1 MRGNLVSP
9 VQLMMATGL
18 YEAGEKELAQK
29 IARRF
34 CRKVVRDGFA
44 LCHYPFDR
52 EDLVLESPDFNLA
65 FGSDIRLAT
74 SWTAAIFLFLA
85 GDILEGK

>member
-1 MRGNLVSP
+1 MCIRDR
-9 VQLMMATGL
+9 

-44 LCHYPFDR
+44 LCHYPFGR

-65 FGSDIRLAT
+65 FGSDILLAT
-74 SWTAAIFLFLA
+74 SWTVSYTHLDVYKRQVLIHSRSP
-85 GDILEGK
+85 DIM